1 MKYEISN
8 GTLLIMPDKNESLVY
23 EDYEK
28 FSVDQSPFKIMEES
42 CKYFGSTYDG
52 RKEGAREILGA
63 QYKLPIIV
71 EDSNNLVVF
80 PTNSPDSDDC
90 VCISLKRV
98 RSYQKVDNNSTKV
111 LFDNGVEIVIP
122 TSYRSFENQI
132 SRAARL
138 DLIMRNRKMKK

>member
-90 VCISLKRV
+90 VWISLKRV
-98 RSYQKVDNNSTKV
+98 RSYQKVDNNSTKI